1 MMKCLTSD
9 SFIENLENIIENNNV
24 EVILTNVKNLL
35 N

>member
-1 MMKCLTSD
+1 MKCLTSG